1 VNVLAVVLTNDLS
14 PPEPIAITVALHQ
27 QGFEAAIK
35 TLDDG
40 SVAFDLGSGAELAV
54 VHFPTQHPEPGAM
67 RRGPTTPSVDKIG
80 SAGGHIVLG
89 ALHLDRL
96 VGPNLEAIDRLML
109 RVTSA
114 VVTTTDAVAAMLGH
128 GVYFHEARIFTALTV
143 LYGEQ
148 RRVPAPIVINVTN
161 GQSLVGRLTMLTHGL
176 SRYGRMELLVGCTDD
191 MDSSSSYI
199 WQMIE
204 WLMADELNRLVP
216 GTLVPRDDGSEQVA
230 QGVPSPLGDGS
241 AVVYI
246 ELGR

>member
-1 VNVLAVVLTNDLS
+1 MNALAVVLTNDLDPADS
-14 PPEPIAITVALHQ
+14 IAVTVALHQ
-27 QGFEAAIK
+27 QGLEAAIK

-54 VHFPTQHPEPGAM
+54 VHFPTPHPDATEM
-67 RRGPTTPSVDKIG
+67 RRGPTTPSVDEIA
-80 SAGGHIVLG
+80 STGGHIILG

-96 VGPNLEAIDRLML
+96 AGPDPEAIDRLML

-114 VVTTTDAVAAMLGH
+114 IVATTGAVAAMLGH
-128 GVYFHEARIFTALTV
+128 GIYFHDAHVFTALTV

-148 RRVPAPIVINVTN
+148 GRVPAPIVINVTT
-161 GQSLVGRLTMLTHGL
+161 GQSPSGRLTLLSHGL
-176 SRYGRMELLVGCTDD
+176 SRYGRMEMLVGCTDD
-191 MDSSSSYI
+191 LDSSTSFI

-216 GTLVPRDDGSEQVA
+216 GTLVPGDDGAEQAA
-230 QGVPSPLGDGS
+230 QGVPSPLGDGTT
-241 AVVYI
+241 VVYI